1 MRVQITHLKAPW
13 PQGAVVGDVLELA
26 SVPGW
31 ALGKC
36 VPAPDD
42 AEVTIEMVAV
52 VTGDG
57 SGQALPS
64 VEAVNAQIAD
74 LQAQVQAQA
83 RELEEVRFLKSEGD
97 AQIADLQAK
106 LEAAQSDEAKAKAA
120 LVAAEQQ
127 AAQEKAAL
135 VANTSKASGKK

>member
-13 PQGAVVGDVLELA
+13 PHGAVVGDVLELA

-31 ALGKC
+31 AVGKC

-42 AEVTIEMVAV
+42 AEVTIEMPEVVAPEES
-52 VTGDG
+52 GQPLPG
-57 SGQALPS
+57 SGAL
-64 VEAVNAQIAD
+64 NAQIAD

-106 LEAAQSDEAKAKAA
+106 LDAAQSEEGKAKAA
-120 LVAAEQQ
+120 LAAAEQQ

-135 VANTSKASGKK
+135 SANTPKASGKK